1 MTNNLI
7 LKRLNQELAE
17 LSSDTK
23 TGETISAP
31 EEIAETDELVLEAK
45 KLINDL
51 IQNMA
56 DPDRMNQVK
65 QEFGDLLGISIDEY
79 SESYLEE

>member
-1 MTNNLI
+1 LTNNLI

>member
-1 MTNNLI
+1 M
-7 LKRLNQELAE
+7 
-17 LSSDTK
+17 
-23 TGETISAP
+23 
-31 EEIAETDELVLEAK
+31 K

>member
-1 MTNNLI
+1 M
-7 LKRLNQELAE
+7 AE

>member
-1 MTNNLI
+1 MI